1 MTEMILSSFV
11 EKKIDYMER
20 DEVLAIPK
28 EHLPLMVLSSSI
40 ISPMN
45 FGISLKRKTIWGHFM
60 WMHKPGLVATQNWTY
75 CERPIQHYLGFDR
88 RLKFW
93 SNPNWTIG
101 EKTALL
107 TQIQTWLDKPAYTT
121 IYDFVAIAGQALNL
135 VWLQNPAT
143 KICSDYGSFLKESGV
158 DPDYNLKYPAPDQV
172 DDWLNSNSKYRVY
185 GRYAG
190 E

>member
-1 MTEMILSSFV
+1 ME
-11 EKKIDYMER
+11 EKSIDYMER

-28 EHLPLMVLSSSI
+28 EHLPLMVLSSTAT
-40 ISPMN
+40 SPFA
-45 FGISLKRKTIWGHFM
+45 FGIMVKRQTIWNHFM
-60 WMHKPGLVATQNWTY
+60 WMHKPGFFASQGFTY
-75 CERPIQHYLGFDR
+75 SEIPVQKYLGFDR

-93 SNPNWTIG
+93 NNPNWTEAERKELKNI
-101 EKTALL
+101 
-107 TQIQTWLDKPAYTT
+107 IQTWLDKPAYTT
-121 IYDFVAIAGQALNL
+121 VYDFVAIAGQALNL

-172 DDWLNSNSKYRVY
+172 DAWLNDHSKYRVY